1 MTTEKSLIKKKT
13 IKESTTLELLINVK
27 RPHTIQFTDS
37 EYPEIWELA
46 AGSIMIRMANPV
58 HLAAINYVR
67 QVKMVRYIASHRQ
80 ED

>member
-1 MTTEKSLIKKKT
+1 MKQPT
-13 IKESTTLELLINVK
+13 ILKLLINVK

-37 EYPEIWELA
+37 EFPKIWELT

-67 QVKMVRYIASHRQ
+67 QVKMVRHIASHR
-80 ED
+80 